1 MKKILAVIVI
11 LSAGAS
17 VQAAELALRLGQG
30 GFRDDRASDGKL
42 GGGQLCLDFT
52 FSELPLS
59 VSIGHEY
66 YTKGPEPTESYEISG
81 ILMGY
86 VFYVI
91 PLAERW
97 PTNLYLGGGVGR
109 LAIPQDERAAAFQA
123 IARFGTKVF
132 WKIGVYAEGKYLYS
146 RKNLIDF
153 NEAALIIGISLNF
166 AW

>member
-1 MKKILAVIVI
+1 MARYLAAIVI
-11 LSAGAS
+11 WSMAAGA
-17 VQAAELALRLGQG
+17 QAADFAIRLGQG
-30 GFRDDRASDGKL
+30 GFRDERAYDGKL
-42 GGGQLCLDFT
+42 GGGQLCLDVT
-52 FSELPLS
+52 FDEHPLS

-66 YTKGPEPTESYEISG
+66 YTKSADPTEPCEISG

-91 PLAERW
+91 PLAEKW
-97 PTNLYLGGGVGR
+97 PTDLFLGGGIGR

-132 WKIGVYAEGKYLYS
+132 WKIGVYAEGKYVYS
-146 RKNLIDF
+146 NKNLIDF
-153 NEAALIIGISLNF
+153 NEAALLIGLSINF